1 MSIENEQDTKET
13 ETTPTDNTDK
23 SRRNFLKLGLAGV
36 GAAAVAATGVV
47 AVKRM
52 EGIPQDEHPEPINA
66 DYKPIDQRSQ
76 IATYADSKALFD
88 KHPERDRAFNE
99 MLKKEDPDNY
109 KPFNFHEARLAF
121 KSAPPRDSPGYGQI
135 DKALVIAGFSSAFQ
149 LLGSRFID
157 GVDSGVST
165 WQQNMLAKRKHE
177 FESPTEAANNIKR
190 AASLFGAV
198 RCGITKRDKRWDYD
212 PLYDASKEKEL
223 YWEKDFPFEPKTV
236 IVIMSDMDYEA
247 MATAPAWTAD
257 ATVGDAYAN
266 AIKIAGQ
273 IATFLRGL
281 GYKAVAS
288 LNDLGANPPYAI
300 AAGLGEEARNG
311 QVITPGYGPRV
322 RISKVYTDLDFVEYD
337 VPRDYGVASF
347 CLNCMRCADSCP
359 PKAITFGDKTWGP
372 EYSTDPDYLW
382 ASCQG
387 IYKFHNDAQKCAKF
401 WMDNDG
407 SCGSCIAS
415 CPYNKPDFWHHRLV
429 DSQNVIAPGPVHAFM
444 REMDIFFGY
453 GKVGDP
459 DKVKRFWKHNNKG

>member
-1 MSIENEQDTKET
+1 MSHEH
-13 ETTPTDNTDK
+13 DK
-23 SRRNFLKLGLAGV
+23 DSGNQEATQADVSSTSRRNFLKIGLAGV

-52 EGIPQDEHPEPINA
+52 EGIPQDDFPQPLND
-66 DYKPIDQRSQ
+66 DYQPIDQRNQ
-76 IATYADSKALFD
+76 LATYADSKAIYD
-88 KHPERDRAFNE
+88 KHPEREKAFNE

-109 KPFNFHEARLAF
+109 KPFNFYETRRTF
-121 KSAPPRDSPGYGQI
+121 KLVLPWDVPGYSQV
-135 DKALVIAGFSSAFQ
+135 DKALVFAGFSTSFQ
-149 LLGSRFID
+149 LLGSPFID
-157 GVDSGVST
+157 GVNSGVST
-165 WQQNMLAKRKHE
+165 WEQKMLATHKHQ
-177 FESPTEAANNIKR
+177 FASPAEAASNIKR

-212 PLYDASKEKEL
+212 PLYDAQKETEL
-223 YWEKDFPFEPKTV
+223 SWEKDFPFEPKTV
-236 IVIMSDMDYEA
+236 IVFMAEMDYAA

-257 ATVGDAYAN
+257 ATVGDAYTE

-273 IATFLRGL
+273 MAVFLRGL

-288 LNDLGANPPYAI
+288 LNDLGVNPPYAV
-300 AAGLGEEARNG
+300 AAGLAEEARNG

-322 RISKVYTDLDFVEYD
+322 RISKVYTELDFVEYD
-337 VPRDYGVASF
+337 APRDYGVESF
-347 CLNCMRCADSCP
+347 CLHCMRCADSCP
-359 PKAITFGDKTWGP
+359 PKAITFGDKSWEP

-382 ASCQG
+382 AACKG

-429 DSQNVIAPGPVHAFM
+429 DAQNVIAPGPVHAFM
-444 REMDIFFGY
+444 REMDILFGY
-453 GKVGDP
+453 GSVGDP
-459 DKVKRFWKHNNKG
+459 DKVKRFWNQKS